1 MKLTDKNEEIRQF
14 AEKVYEEAKTRDMT
28 LKEFRTLIGMLETKA
43 HGIQIEKEK
52 MALAEKLQ

>member
-1 MKLTDKNEEIRQF
+1 MKLTDKNEEIRQL
-14 AEKVYEEAKTRDMT
+14 AEKVYEEAKARDMT

-52 MALAEKLQ
+52 MALSEKLQ